1 MAENQTIIQSHH
13 NQISVLCD
21 LVLSHALTIGFDQPQ
36 AYACSLAVA
45 EVCENIIRHGY
56 GSESDQNIMM
66 TLTDHDEGGLI
77 IQLRDNAPS
86 FNASLKPEQLPWVK
100 EDPPVGG
107 LGLHIIHRVMDQ
119 VCYRREDE
127 QNILDLTKY
136 LNKDD

>member
-1 MAENQTIIQSHH
+1 MDEKQTIIQSHH
-13 NQISVLCD
+13 DQISILCD
-21 LVLSHALTIGFDQPQ
+21 LVSSYALTIGFDKPQ

-56 GSESDQNIMM
+56 GCESDQSIIM
-66 TLTDHDEGGLI
+66 TLAAHDDGGLI
-77 IQLRDNAPS
+77 IQLCDNAPS

-119 VCYRREDE
+119 ICYRREND
-127 QNILDLTKY
+127 QNVLDLIKY
-136 LNKDD
+136 LKKVE